1 MISRPILA
9 LDASHGE
16 GGGQIVRTALA
27 LAVALERSVTLT
39 GVRARRPKPGLRPQH
54 LTVVRALAAMSEA
67 DVSGDDLGST
77 ELSFT
82 PRGRRG
88 GEYRFDVGAIQGSAG
103 SVALVFQS
111 LLLPLIFADT
121 PSRLILMGGTHVPWS
136 PTVHYLSEVFVPLLN
151 ALGVEVSVA
160 LRRWGW
166 YPAGGGELEAAIAP
180 IRRLEPFV
188 EDRRS
193 ARPHIVGVSAVSHL
207 PRSIAERQRRRAEE
221 RLAMAGLAADIAV
234 EEDATALGAGTLVFL
249 GVRGRAGFSA
259 LGRRGLPAERV
270 ADEAADQLLAWHAS
284 GAAVD
289 EHLADQLAPFLAL
302 AHQPSDFSCP
312 RLSPHLETVVWV
324 IQRFLRVRCALD
336 DARPARVVIQPGAG
350 APS

>member
-1 MISRPILA
+1 
-9 LDASHGE
+9 
-16 GGGQIVRTALA
+16 
-27 LAVALERSVTLT
+27 
-39 GVRARRPKPGLRPQH
+39 
-54 LTVVRALAAMSEA
+54 
-67 DVSGDDLGST
+67 
-77 ELSFT
+77 
-82 PRGRRG
+82 
-88 GEYRFDVGAIQGSAG
+88 
-103 SVALVFQS
+103 
-111 LLLPLIFADT
+111 
-121 PSRLILMGGTHVPWS
+121 
-136 PTVHYLSEVFVPLLN
+136 
-151 ALGVEVSVA
+151 VSVA
-160 LRRWGW
+160 LGRWGW

-302 AHQPSDFSCP
+302 AHQPSAFSCP
-312 RLSPHLETVVWV
+312 RLSPHLETVIWV

-350 APS
+350 GQS